1 MLLNEPSFLNTVHPW
16 CAAIVRPNL
25 EKAVAAT
32 LGRKGFTTYLPL
44 CRERRKWSDR
54 VKTVESPLF
63 PSYVFC
69 RMDPACGREILK
81 TPGIISFVDFG
92 EGPATIPEQ
101 EIDLVK
107 RLLNADGRIALWPGL
122 KEGDPV
128 RVICGPLRDI
138 EGTLIQVEKE
148 LRVVV
153 GLKMLNRS
161 LAVTVDSGSVA
172 PLRSAPL
179 REVRPCQSSNLGRG

>member
-1 MLLNEPSFLNTVHPW
+1 MCSDTSPSKPVYPW
-16 CAAIVRPNL
+16 CAAIVRPNQ
-25 EKAVAAT
+25 EKTVAAT

-69 RMDPACGREILK
+69 RMNPAQGLEVLT
-81 TPGIISFVDFG
+81 TPGITSFVDFG
-92 EGPATIPEQ
+92 DGPATIPEQ

-107 RLLNADGRIALWPGL
+107 RLLNADGRIVMWPGL

-128 RVICGPLRDI
+128 RITSGPLRDI
-138 EGTLIQVEKE
+138 EGMLIQAERE
-148 LRVVV
+148 FRVVV
-153 GLKMLNRS
+153 SLKMLNRS
-161 LAVTVDSGSVA
+161 LAVAVDSASVA
-172 PLRSAPL
+172 PIRSYSG
-179 REVRPCQSSNLGRG
+179 QRG